1 MWNHSC
7 CFLHLALNT
16 FYEMPVLIW
25 CSVMPNTEMV
35 RVTALVGSSSFL
47 DQDGLE
53 HRSPLSSDTLMN
65 NGSSGDI
72 LMAGL
77 MYNFLS
83 PSFPVSFALSSDFFA
98 LSPPSDSWRS
108 WSLAFSSCDPVS
120 HMVGFVIDVH
130 AWSTWRPV
138 PEQEGLPVL
147 YLEEKR
153 QTAHFVPCPDNDT
166 DKQLLDLAV

>member
-1 MWNHSC
+1 MS
-7 CFLHLALNT
+7 
-16 FYEMPVLIW
+16 VLIW
-25 CSVMPNTEMV
+25 CSVMPDTEMV
-35 RVTALVGSSSFL
+35 WVTALVGSSSFL

-98 LSPPSDSWRS
+98 LSPPSNSWRWLNQTLPCVAGLQKIKYWYPFHLFLWEEEGCS
-108 WSLAFSSCDPVS
+108 TSCRSVWASPGTAAGTIVKWTQCIEVPVN
-120 HMVGFVIDVH
+120 
-130 AWSTWRPV
+130 
-138 PEQEGLPVL
+138 
-147 YLEEKR
+147 K
-153 QTAHFVPCPDNDT
+153 
-166 DKQLLDLAV
+166 